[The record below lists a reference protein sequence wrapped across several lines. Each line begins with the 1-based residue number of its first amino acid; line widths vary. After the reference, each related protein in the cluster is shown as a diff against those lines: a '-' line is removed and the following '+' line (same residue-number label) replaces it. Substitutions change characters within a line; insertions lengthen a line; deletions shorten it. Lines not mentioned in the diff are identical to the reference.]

1 MNVEIPEKH
10 AQLMVDASEREPD
23 LLWASGFLAVDA
35 FTWLRDRRGS
45 AILLTDLELG
55 RGEKEARVDEVVSLS
70 AVAEQARE
78 AHGDQPVPFEGV
90 VLHWLKSRGIESVEV
105 PARFPLLLADHLRA
119 GGIVVEPKPDPFFL
133 DRRLKQEHEVRCLEE
148 SQAATEAAMEL
159 AIGMIRDSEE
169 GEDRILHL
177 EGEPLT
183 SERIKARVRSF
194 LLDKGLQLGDFIIAP
209 GDQGCDPHDVGS
221 GPIRAG
227 ETVICDIYPQHMT
240 HRYWGDMTR
249 TVVKGGASEE
259 QKRLHAAVLEAQET
273 AISMIRPGAC
283 GREIHSKVQEIFDN
297 AGFHTEKREGQWV
310 GFFHGTGH
318 GLGLDIHEGPRISA
332 VGPPLEEGMVVTVEP
347 GLYYPGLGGCRIE
360 DVVLVT
366 ADGCRNFNKAS
377 KELEV

>member
-1 MNVEIPEKH
+1 VTDAGREKS
-10 AQLMVDASEREPD
+10 AQLLVDASEREPD

-35 FTWLRDRRGS
+35 FTWLKDDAGS

-70 AVAEQARE
+70 AIERQARE
-78 AHGDQPVPFEGV
+78 SEGKDAVPFEGV
-90 VLHWLKSRGIESVEV
+90 VLHWLRSRSIGCVHV

-119 GGIVVEPKPDPFFL
+119 GGIRVEPRPDPFFAE
-133 DRRLKQEHEVRCLEE
+133 RRIKQEHEIRCLEE
-148 SQAATEAAMEL
+148 SQAATEAAMEV
-159 AIGMIRDSEE
+159 AIGMIRESEPQGDE
-169 GEDRILHL
+169 ILFLDGE
-177 EGEPLT
+177 ELT
-183 SERIKARVRSF
+183 AERIKARVRSF
-194 LLDKGLQLGDFIIAP
+194 LLDRGLQLGDFIIAP

-249 TVVKGGASEE
+249 TVVKGSASED
-259 QKRLHAAVLEAQET
+259 QKRLHRAVLEAQET

-283 GREIHSKVQEIFDN
+283 GQEIHRKVQQIFDE
-297 AGFHTEKREGQWV
+297 AGFPTEKRDGKWV

-318 GLGLDIHEGPRISA
+318 GLGLDIHEGPRISP

-366 ADGCRNFNKAS
+366 SDGCRNFNKAA

>member
-1 MNVEIPEKH
+1 MNDERPEH
-10 AQLMVDASEREPD
+10 LAELIVDASDREPD

-35 FTWLRDRRGS
+35 FTWLRDSTGS

-55 RGEKEARVDEVVSLS
+55 RGEKEACVDEVVSLS
-70 AVAEQARE
+70 AMERAAKE
-78 AHGDQPVPFEGV
+78 AQNVESVPFEGV
-90 VLHWLKSRGIESVEV
+90 VLHWLKSRGIEGVRV
-105 PARFPLLLADHLRA
+105 PYRFPLLLADHLRR
-119 GGIVVEPKPDPFFL
+119 GGIQVDPTPDPFFSG
-133 DRRLKQEHEVRCLEE
+133 RRIKQDHEIRCLEE

-159 AIGMIRDSEE
+159 AIGMIRASEE
-169 GEDRILHL
+169 GEDRILQL
-177 EGEPLT
+177 AGEPLT
-183 SERIKARVRSF
+183 SEFIKIAVRSF
-194 LLDKGLQLGDFIIAP
+194 LLEKGLQLGDFIVAS

-227 ETVICDIYPQHMT
+227 ETIICDIYPQHMT

-249 TVVKGGASEE
+249 TVVKGQASED
-259 QKRLHAAVLEAQET
+259 QIRLHAAVLEAQET

-283 GREIHSKVQEIFDN
+283 GREIHSKVQEIFEE
-297 AGFHTEKREGQWV
+297 AGFPTEKRDGQWV

-366 ADGCRNFNKAS
+366 ADGCRNFNQAS

>member
-10 AQLMVDASEREPD
+10 AQLIVDASEREPD

-70 AVAEQARE
+70 AVAEEARE

-90 VLHWLKSRGIESVEV
+90 VLHWLKSRGIETVEV
-105 PARFPLLLADHLRA
+105 PSRFPLLLADSLRQ
-119 GGIVVEPKPDPFFL
+119 GGIVVEPKADPFFL

-183 SERIKARVRSF
+183 SC
-194 LLDKGLQLGDFIIAP
+194 LLYTSPSPRDA
-209 GDQGCDPHDVGS
+209 
-221 GPIRAG
+221 
-227 ETVICDIYPQHMT
+227 
-240 HRYWGDMTR
+240 
-249 TVVKGGASEE
+249 
-259 QKRLHAAVLEAQET
+259 
-273 AISMIRPGAC
+273 
-283 GREIHSKVQEIFDN
+283 
-297 AGFHTEKREGQWV
+297 
-310 GFFHGTGH
+310 
-318 GLGLDIHEGPRISA
+318 HESRMPSSA
-332 VGPPLEEGMVVTVEP
+332 
-347 GLYYPGLGGCRIE
+347 
-360 DVVLVT
+360 
-366 ADGCRNFNKAS
+366 
-377 KELEV
+377 

>member
-10 AQLMVDASEREPD
+10 AQLIVDASEREPD

-70 AVAEQARE
+70 AMERAAKE
-78 AHGDQPVPFEGV
+78 AQGVESVPFEGI
-90 VLHWLKSRGIESVEV
+90 VLHWLKSRGIEAVRV
-105 PARFPLLLADHLRA
+105 PSRFPLLLADYLRK
-119 GGIVVEPKPDPFFL
+119 GEIQVEPTPDPFFSG
-133 DRRLKQEHEVRCLEE
+133 RRIKQDHEVRCLEE
-148 SQAATEAAMEL
+148 SQAATEAAMEM

-169 GEDRILHL
+169 GQDRILQL
-177 EGEPLT
+177 DGQPLT
-183 SERIKARVRSF
+183 SERIKSAVRSF
-194 LLDKGLQLGDFIIAP
+194 LLERGLQLGDFIVAP

-249 TVVKGGASEE
+249 TVVKGEASED
-259 QKRLHAAVLEAQET
+259 QIRLHAAVLEAQET

-283 GREIHSKVQEIFDN
+283 GREIHKKVQEIFEE
-297 AGFHTEKREGQWV
+297 AGFSTEKRDGQWV

-366 ADGCRNFNKAS
+366 ADGCRNFNHAS